1 MTKETNLSVKLSWEV
16 HWIIMFQKDVV
27 WAKPFKS
34 LVLSGTHGGK
44 NSDESWNTAVSGLTN
59 KVCLK
64 PKFYQENLKLAAYL
78 EKEFKKDNPEVT
90 IEVMQLCDETF
101 YAKYRIPKV
110 HLSIQRVV

>member
-1 MTKETNLSVKLSWEV
+1 
-16 HWIIMFQKDVV
+16 MFQKDVV

-90 IEVMQLCDETF
+90 IEVVDIKDYNKKLCDETF
-101 YAKYRIPKV
+101 YAKYTF
-110 HLSIQRVV
+110 QRVVFSPSRSDRA

>member
-1 MTKETNLSVKLSWEV
+1 
-16 HWIIMFQKDVV
+16 MFQKDVV

-59 KVCLK
+59 KIYLK